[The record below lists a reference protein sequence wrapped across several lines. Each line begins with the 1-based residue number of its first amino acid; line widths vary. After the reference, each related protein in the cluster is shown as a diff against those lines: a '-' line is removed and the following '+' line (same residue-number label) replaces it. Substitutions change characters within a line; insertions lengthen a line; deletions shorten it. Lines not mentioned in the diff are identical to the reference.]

1 MVGISPQCPAP
12 ATSMADSGA
21 NVCVTSNPLILIG
34 MIDIDPIPLG
44 VAATSP
50 GAPTT
55 FCTKQGLPIPLMD
68 GSYHYQPFLYNPN
81 ASDTI
86 LSPAHVM
93 WSSPSISSWH
103 QSGSRDPSVTDTL
116 TFLDANSNDLL
127 VLPLTTHNSLQYCSN
142 APTPHIAMRSTL
154 TYSAALVS
162 AASSA

>member
-1 MVGISPQCPAP
+1 MV
-12 ATSMADSGA
+12 DSGA

-34 MIDIDPIPLG
+34 MIGIDPIPLG

-50 GAPTT
+50 DAPTM
-55 FCTKQGLPIPLMD
+55 FCTKEQGLPIPLMD